1 MDNNQIILGKMAV
14 LEDYGDCG
22 DYIGSSLN
30 DTNNIIFE
38 LEKRVSELEA
48 ILLMVK
54 DIDWKTIRFKERAE
68 TF

>member
-1 MDNNQIILGKMAV
+1 MDNNQIILGKMAA
-14 LEDYGDCG
+14 LKDYG

-30 DTNNIIFE
+30 GTNNTICD
-38 LEKRVSELEA
+38 LEKRVAELEA

-54 DIDWKTIRFKERAE
+54 DIDWKTVRFKEGTE

>member
-1 MDNNQIILGKMAV
+1 MDNNQIILGKMAA
-14 LEDYGDCG
+14 LKDYG

-30 DTNNIIFE
+30 DTNNTIFE